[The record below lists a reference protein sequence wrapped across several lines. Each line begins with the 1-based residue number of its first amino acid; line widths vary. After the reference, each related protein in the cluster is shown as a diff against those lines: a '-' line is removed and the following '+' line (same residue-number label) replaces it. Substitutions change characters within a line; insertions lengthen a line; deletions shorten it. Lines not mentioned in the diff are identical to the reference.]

1 MSEQVTNDSSVIKKP
16 ANITALNYFY
26 NNGQQTDSFYEQA
39 VIKQKANSNRITG
52 FSELDS
58 CQNSMYPGLYVLGAV
73 SSLGKT
79 TFIHQICDSMA
90 SRGEHVLYFSL
101 EQTEFELYSKS
112 IARTLK
118 IIRQNQTDPK
128 FPSPSAIE
136 LRRGEYFNDQRVRDA
151 IKSYSRSV
159 ENRMNIIP
167 TLFSADVETIQNM
180 TKEYMELSGEKP
192 VVVVDYLQIVTPS
205 VINKRQLE
213 QRAAIDHIVHSLK
226 CFQAEYDIVVIL
238 ISSLNR
244 QNYMT
249 PIDFES
255 FKESGGIEYTAD
267 VIWGLQLG
275 IMSSNDI
282 FNKEG
287 HIKEK
292 REAVQNAKAATPRK
306 LELVC
311 LKNRYGKCNYAVK
324 FDYYP
329 REDFFCTKLSQ
340 QQSVAAANSS
350 TDKQ

>member
-1 MSEQVTNDSSVIKKP
+1 MTEQAKTDSNVMKKP
-16 ANITALNYFY
+16 VNITPLDFFY
-26 NNGQQTDSFYEQA
+26 NNGNQTGSFYEQA
-39 VIKQKANSNRITG
+39 VNKQAANNNRKTG
-52 FSELDS
+52 FPMLDS
-58 CQNSMYPGLYVLGAV
+58 WQGSMYPGLYVLGAV

-79 TFIHQICDSMA
+79 TFVHQLCDNMA
-90 SRGEHVLYFSL
+90 SRGEHILYFSL
-101 EQTEFELYSKS
+101 EQTEFQLYSKS

-118 IIRQNQTDPK
+118 IIKQNQTDPS

-136 LRRGEYFNDQRVRDA
+136 LRRGDFFNDQRVRDA
-151 IKSYSRSV
+151 IDVYCQSV

-167 TLFSADVETIQNM
+167 TLFSADVEKIQNM
-180 TKEYMELSGEKP
+180 TEEYMNLSGTKP
-192 VVVVDYLQIVTPS
+192 VIVVDYLQIVSPS
-205 VINKRQLE
+205 VIGKRQLE
-213 QRAAIDHIVHSLK
+213 QRASIDHIVHSLK
-226 CFQAEYDIVVIL
+226 CFQAEHDLVIIL

-244 QNYMT
+244 QNYLT

-267 VIWGLQLG
+267 VIWGLQLE

-282 FNKEG
+282 FNKG
-287 HIKEK
+287 DKIKEK

-329 REDFFCTKLSQ
+329 REDFFCNKVY
-340 QQSVAAANSS
+340 QQSVFSDN
-350 TDKQ
+350 TVPNIH